1 MIYATWE
8 FIHMMTCFVL
18 INVEAKKEDEVY
30 DALVAVKEI
39 EGIREVFGQYD
50 LICRIEGKNLREIR
64 KLIITQIRSV
74 PGVIATT
81 SLVTSE

>member
-1 MIYATWE
+1 
-8 FIHMMTCFVL
+8 MMTCFVL

>member
-1 MIYATWE
+1 
-8 FIHMMTCFVL
+8 MMTCFVL

-30 DALVAVKEI
+30 NALVGMKEV

-50 LICRIEGKNLREIR
+50 LICRIEAKNLREIR
-64 KLIITQIRSV
+64 KLIIDQIRSV

>member
-1 MIYATWE
+1 
-8 FIHMMTCFVL
+8 MMTCFVL

-64 KLIITQIRSV
+64 KLIINQIRSV
-74 PGVIATT
+74 PGVITTT
-81 SLVTSE
+81 SLITSE